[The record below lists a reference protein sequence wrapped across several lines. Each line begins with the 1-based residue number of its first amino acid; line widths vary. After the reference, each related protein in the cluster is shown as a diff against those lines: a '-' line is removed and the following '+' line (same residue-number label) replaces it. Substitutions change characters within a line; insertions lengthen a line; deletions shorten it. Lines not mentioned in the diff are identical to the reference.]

1 MSNQEFDL
9 GFDLL
14 WNNIMSNTAPGLNSY
29 EKSMFLTK
37 AQDELLKNYF
47 NPKGNKYLEGIDDSR
62 KRELDFSVLVSVYE
76 ENNSIP
82 DIGYSNNGFSFSLPN
97 DIFFLLNESCEVVDN
112 NEKTINLTVMP
123 ISAPE
128 YTRLMNKPFK
138 APYKWQCW
146 RLFTQSEE
154 GSNVELIPGYGIKS
168 CKYRIRYIRYP
179 SPIILQDLPEPLE
192 IGGIR
197 VETSCEL
204 NKEIHQDIL
213 QRAVELAKMAYI
225 GNDTAILEM
234 GKRSE

>member
-1 MSNQEFDL
+1 MTNQEFDL

-62 KRELDFSVLVSVYE
+62 KREIDFSMLISIYE
-76 ENNSIP
+76 ESEQIP
-82 DIGYSNNGFSFSLPN
+82 DINYSDNGFSFSLPN
-97 DIFFLLNESCEVVDN
+97 DVFFLLNESCEATN
-112 NEKTINLTVMP
+112 NEDKVVNLIVMP

-138 APYKWQCW
+138 APFKWQCW
-146 RLFTQSEE
+146 RLLTQTKE
-154 GSNVELIPGYGIKS
+154 GSNVELIPGYNYKS
-168 CKYRIRYIRYP
+168 CKYKIRYVRYP
-179 SPIILQDLPEPLE
+179 SPIILKNLPEPLE
-192 IGGIR
+192 IGGIS
-197 VETSCEL
+197 VETPCEL
-204 NKEIHQDIL
+204 SKEIHQDIL

-225 GNDTAILEM
+225 GDNTAIIEM